1 MEVRRCTEP
10 RAGIESYMTISLTDV
25 RQSSTYVIG
34 TCDKCTETSGSLF
47 AELEPWKCIKSVI
60 FSRSHRS

>member
-10 RAGIESYMTISLTDV
+10 RAGIESYMTTSLTDV

-34 TCDKCTETSGSLF
+34 TCDKCTETESGVRRFL
-47 AELEPWKCIKSVI
+47 
-60 FSRSHRS
+60 RS